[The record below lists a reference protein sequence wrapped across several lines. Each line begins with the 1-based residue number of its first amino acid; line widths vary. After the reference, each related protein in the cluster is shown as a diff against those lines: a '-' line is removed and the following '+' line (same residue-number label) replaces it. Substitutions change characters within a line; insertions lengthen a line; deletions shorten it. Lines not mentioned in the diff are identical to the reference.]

1 MFGVVSSGIFPLSF
15 LVLLA
20 GIRISDIKQ
29 VNRRKLNKSLITCTW
44 ERLGKNQVTPPNG
57 CNGHLK

>member
-29 VNRRKLNKSLITCTW
+29 VNRRKLNKSLITHIHGRDPRKPSKSPKQAET
-44 ERLGKNQVTPPNG
+44 
-57 CNGHLK
+57 LK